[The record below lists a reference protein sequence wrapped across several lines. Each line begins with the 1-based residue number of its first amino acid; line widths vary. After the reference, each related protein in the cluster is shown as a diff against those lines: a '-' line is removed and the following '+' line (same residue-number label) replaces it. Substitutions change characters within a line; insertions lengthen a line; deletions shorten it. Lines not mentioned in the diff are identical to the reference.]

1 MPQNFI
7 YEKYHEKKKKHTEQ
21 AKTKDATDTAQQE
34 QKEEEEEQEEV
45 WVAEKKNE
53 MYVYDEALSH
63 VHRLERGERSSRSRS
78 RSHVSVALKCCLT

>member
-34 QKEEEEEQEEV
+34 QREEEEV